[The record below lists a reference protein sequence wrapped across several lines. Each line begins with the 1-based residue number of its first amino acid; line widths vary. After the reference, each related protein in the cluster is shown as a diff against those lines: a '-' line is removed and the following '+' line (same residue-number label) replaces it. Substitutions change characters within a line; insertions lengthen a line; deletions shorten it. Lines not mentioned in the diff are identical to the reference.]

1 MLLSSSRRFRLA
13 AVAALAAFALAAPA
27 HAQLT
32 STWVSLDDRTGAPDH
47 PFGLNVTPD
56 GTQYHV
62 AIAGSFS
69 SPNNGVAVYDRT
81 LNQVTGRLPVGLF
94 PEEIA
99 YTYGGGIAPT
109 VQSMFVTNSTD
120 STVSVLDGNG
130 TPVTTIPLGTS
141 NFPFGIALSPDQ
153 RRLAV
158 TTKNGVV
165 FAVDAATHAV
175 LSTISVPGFHGRA
188 AFLPDGRV
196 AFGMSTFSQ
205 TVEAKILDLDK
216 PASAVT
222 IPLYGPSSTFPSSED
237 VAVVADGR
245 ELWFPILN
253 GDRTIRRIDPGTGAQ
268 IGSIPLASAFAG
280 DAIHGIAAS
289 GEGHVLV
296 TSLTDDAVAL
306 LETQGGTVVSTLR
319 FALGNQPNDAVFTP
333 DAREACVTMQ
343 VNQAG
348 VHIVHGLPEPRLR
361 LLASANPAKLGTQLS
376 MTLRGAEAY
385 SNALVA
391 VSIAGAGPTTI
402 LGQTIFLS
410 APIVPVWSGTND
422 ARGRLVT
429 GSIGVPAAPV
439 LHGLRVHAQALV
451 VRSDRTHRASD
462 PLTIVLTK

>member
-1 MLLSSSRRFRLA
+1 MLLLSSRRFRFA
-13 AVAALAAFALAAPA
+13 AIAAFAALPLAAPS

-32 STWVSLDDRTGAPDH
+32 STWVSLDDQVGAPDH

-69 SPNNGVAVYDRT
+69 TPNNSVAVYDRS
-81 LNQVTGRLPVGLF
+81 LRQLVGRYPVGLY

-99 YTYGGGIAPT
+99 YTHGGGLAPS

-120 STVSVLDGNG
+120 STVSVLDASGN
-130 TPVTTIPLGTS
+130 PVTTIPLGTS
-141 NFPFGIALSPDQ
+141 NYPFGIAVSTDQ

-165 FAVDAATHAV
+165 FAIDASAHTV
-175 LSTISVPGFHGRA
+175 LSTIAVPGFHGRA
-188 AFLPDGRV
+188 VFLPDGRV

-216 PASAVT
+216 PGNAVT

-245 ELWFPILN
+245 ELWFPLMN
-253 GDRTIRRIDPGTGAQ
+253 GDRTIRRIDPVKGVQ
-268 IGSIPLASAFAG
+268 IGSIPLTGTFGG

-296 TSLTDDAVAL
+296 TSLTDDAIAL
-306 LETQGGTVVSTLR
+306 LETQGGTVLSTLR
-319 FALGNQPNDAVFTP
+319 FALGNQPNDAVFAP
-333 DAREACVTMQ
+333 DGREACVTMQ

-348 VHIVHGLPEPRLR
+348 VHVVTGLPEPRLR
-361 LLASANPAKLGTQLS
+361 LLASANPAKLGTQLT

-385 SNALVA
+385 SSALVA
-391 VSIAGAGPTTI
+391 LSITGAGPTTI

-429 GSIGVPAAPV
+429 GSIAVPAAPA
-439 LHGLRVHAQALV
+439 LHGLRVYAQALV
-451 VRSDRTHRASD
+451 QRRDRSHRASD